1 MAQALVSARMLKKL
15 TVGISFKSPLLQVE
29 RKRAIAFFMSKNE
42 KNAFLWYNKTIRKNE
57 DY

>member
-1 MAQALVSARMLKKL
+1 MARDRVNARMLKKL

-42 KNAFLWYNKTIRKNE
+42 KNAFLWYNRTN
-57 DY
+57 

>member
-1 MAQALVSARMLKKL
+1 M
-15 TVGISFKSPLLQVE
+15 PLQTIDEESEQSL
-29 RKRAIAFFMSKNE
+29 FFMSKNE

>member
-1 MAQALVSARMLKKL
+1 MPLRTIVEESEDSSLSFSCLKK
-15 TVGISFKSPLLQVE
+15 K
-29 RKRAIAFFMSKNE
+29 

>member
-1 MAQALVSARMLKKL
+1 MPLQTIDEESEDSLFFSCLKK
-15 TVGISFKSPLLQVE
+15 K
-29 RKRAIAFFMSKNE
+29 